1 MANDAA
7 QFLRDGQSHQFAEPP
22 DFAAA
27 ERAYRAATYVSPEW
41 GEPYHWLGFVL
52 TRLGNLEGAADAYR
66 RAIHLLAGDPRPLI
80 ALGGLQRLR
89 GQYEEAI
96 RSLETGLAL
105 GPLPQLIALL
115 VVAFVGTVFAIRLR
129 RSQPLASRLVI
140 ASFCAHLVNAI
151 GSYAVH
157 TYSYASF
164 DKWQGASVHGRHIA
178 ELYAVLHSIN
188 VAG

>member
-1 MANDAA
+1 MATDAA

-22 DFAAA
+22 DFVAA
-27 ERAYRAATYVSPEW
+27 ERAYRAATCVSPEW

-52 TRLGNLEGAADAYR
+52 TRLGNLEEAADAYR

-105 GPLPQLIALL
+105 RPHYAEADARLMLAEAFECADNIQQAVAQWR
-115 VVAFVGTVFAIRLR
+115 VVAQMDPSYPSDEKPMEEAR
-129 RSQPLASRLVI
+129 RKLAE
-140 ASFCAHLVNAI
+140 
-151 GSYAVH
+151 
-157 TYSYASF
+157 
-164 DKWQGASVHGRHIA
+164 HG
-178 ELYAVLHSIN
+178 LKVDS
-188 VAG
+188 